1 MFSVPHINKFQ
12 FLLGAL
18 VIEPAS
24 REQEYLVGTVLL
36 QLKRNLKRNL
46 IFVTYFVLHCVKLA
60 LIWERKASFTLL
72 EISEAAGTEKV
83 GQSPEFMKEIVK
95 NNNRRVL
102 HILTHQG

>member
-24 REQEYLVGTVLL
+24 REQEDLVGTVLL

-46 IFVTYFVLHCVKLA
+46 MFVTYFCVKLA
-60 LIWERKASFTLL
+60 LTWENKASFTLL

-95 NNNRRVL
+95 
-102 HILTHQG
+102 TG

>member
-1 MFSVPHINKFQ
+1 MLSVPHINKFK
-12 FLLGAL
+12 FLFGAL

-24 REQEYLVGTVLL
+24 REQEDLVGTMLL

-46 IFVTYFVLHCVKLA
+46 MFVTHFLHCGKLA
-60 LIWERKASFTLL
+60 LILESKASFTLL

-83 GQSPEFMKEIVK
+83 GQSPEFMREIVK

>member
-24 REQEYLVGTVLL
+24 REQEDLVGNMLL
-36 QLKRNLKRNL
+36 QLKRNLM
-46 IFVTYFVLHCVKLA
+46 FVTYFCVQLA
-60 LIWERKASFTLL
+60 LTWESKGSFTLL
-72 EISEAAGTEKV
+72 KISEAAGTEKV

-95 NNNRRVL
+95 TREFW
-102 HILTHQG
+102 HILTHQC

>member
-12 FLLGAL
+12 FLLSAL

-24 REQEYLVGTVLL
+24 REQEDLVGTMLL
-36 QLKRNLKRNL
+36 QLKRNLM
-46 IFVTYFVLHCVKLA
+46 FVAYFVLHCVKLA

-102 HILTHQG
+102 RTRTHQV

>member
-1 MFSVPHINKFQ
+1 MFPVPHINKFQ

-24 REQEYLVGTVLL
+24 REQEDLVGTMLL
-36 QLKRNLKRNL
+36 QLKRNLKKNL
-46 IFVTYFVLHCVKLA
+46 MFVAYFFCIVANLHLFG
-60 LIWERKASFTLL
+60 RASFTLL

-102 HILTHQG
+102 HILTH

>member
-24 REQEYLVGTVLL
+24 REQEDLVGTMLL

-46 IFVTYFVLHCVKLA
+46 IFVLLCDILA
-60 LIWERKASFTLL
+60 LTWESKASFTLL

-83 GQSPEFMKEIVK
+83 GQSPGCM
-95 NNNRRVL
+95 
-102 HILTHQG
+102 

>member
-24 REQEYLVGTVLL
+24 REQEDLVGTMLL

-46 IFVTYFVLHCVKLA
+46 MFVTYLFCIVKLA
-60 LIWERKASFTLL
+60 RIRESKASFTLL

-95 NNNRRVL
+95 
-102 HILTHQG
+102 TGEFYKF

>member
-24 REQEYLVGTVLL
+24 REQEDLVGTMLL

-46 IFVTYFVLHCVKLA
+46 IFFACFVLHCGKLA
-60 LIWERKASFTLL
+60 LIWESKVSLTLL

-95 NNNRRVL
+95 TREFW
-102 HILTHQG
+102 HILTHQC

>member
-24 REQEYLVGTVLL
+24 REQEDLVGTMLL

-46 IFVTYFVLHCVKLA
+46 MFVIYLVLRCVKLA
-60 LIWERKASFTLL
+60 LTWESKASFTLL

-83 GQSPEFMKEIVK
+83 GQSPESKKEIVK
-95 NNNRRVL
+95 TGEFW
-102 HILTHQG
+102 HINVE